1 MGSVIGRLAAHA
13 RSNVVAYLALFL
25 ALTSG
30 AVAATRITGKQIVDN
45 SITSADIRN
54 GTIRGRDVAR
64 NTLTGR
70 EIAES
75 KLGRVPDAGRL
86 AGRTLAQ
93 VRSGIDAATLGGQTL
108 AQVRSGIDAATLG
121 GQTLAQVRSG
131 IDAAT
136 LGGQT
141 LAQVRSGI
149 DAATLGGLGAGDF
162 ARQRSAFKS
171 DEVTFGGTAF
181 VAKDGPSVTI
191 DVPAS
196 GLVAVFASA
205 ELRPS
210 ATSFNNF
217 AAIGLFIDGNLAP
230 PPLPDCGG
238 GGGGLMRTQF
248 NNSNTYELFFTG
260 PLSGNADC
268 AGTTDQ
274 FQARPVI
281 LRVSPGQH
289 TFELRYVTGNTNVNF
304 TTSARNR
311 LLVVT
316 PLG

>member
-1 MGSVIGRLAAHA
+1 MVSLVGRVARHA

-64 NTLTGR
+64 NALTGR
-70 EIAES
+70 EINER
-75 KLGRVPDAGRL
+75 KLARVPDAARL
-86 AGRTLAQ
+86 AGRTLSQ

-108 AQVRSGIDAATLG
+108 SQVRSGINAATLG
-121 GQTLAQVRSG
+121 GQTLS
-131 IDAAT
+131 
-136 LGGQT
+136 
-141 LAQVRSGI
+141 QVRSGI
-149 DAATLGGLGAGDF
+149 DAATLGGLTAGDF

-181 VAKDGPSVTI
+181 VAKDGPSVTV

-205 ELRPS
+205 DLRVGSSPL
-210 ATSFNNF
+210 N
-217 AAIGLFIDGNLAP
+217 AAAVGLFVDGNLAP
-230 PPLPDCGG
+230 GLPDCGG
-238 GGGGLMRTQF
+238 GGGGLMKMP
-248 NNSNTYELFFTG
+248 NSGSATTYQTFFTG
-260 PLSGNADC
+260 PLGGSADC
-268 AGTTDQ
+268 AGTTTEFPQ
-274 FQARPVI
+274 PV
-281 LRVSPGQH
+281 VVKVTPGQH
-289 TFELRYVTGNTNVNF
+289 RFELRYVTVNTN
-304 TTSARNR
+304 TTFQAFARNR

>member
-1 MGSVIGRLAAHA
+1 MGSVLGRLAAHA

-30 AVAATRITGKQIVDN
+30 AVAATRITGRQIVDN

-70 EIAES
+70 EINES
-75 KLGRVPDAGRL
+75 KLARVPDAARL
-86 AGRTLAQ
+86 AGKTLSQ
-93 VRSGIDAATLGGQTL
+93 VRSGIDAATLAGQTL

-121 GQTLAQVRSG
+121 GQTLSQVRSG

-141 LAQVRSGI
+141 LSQVRSGI

-205 ELRPS
+205 DLKVIGNYFPS
-210 ATSFNNF
+210 FATV
-217 AAIGLFIDGNLAP
+217 GLFVDGNLAP
-230 PPLPDCGG
+230 GLPDCGG
-238 GGGGLMRTQF
+238 GGGGLMKTQTT
-248 NNSNTYELFFTG
+248 NSPTAYATFFTG
-260 PLSGNADC
+260 PVGGNADC
-268 AGTTDQ
+268 AGTTTQ
-274 FQARPVI
+274 YGQPVI
-281 LRVSPGQH
+281 VKVTPGQH
-289 TFELRYVTGNTNVNF
+289 TFELRYVAGNTVA
-304 TTSARNR
+304 SSLSAARNR